1 MKRTPETLL
10 DVVDELDHT
19 IDLLCCVQT
28 CMDVDTP
35 PIREVSMSLLLI
47 GRRLCQLRDATQG
60 FVKGS
65 AAKAAAK
72 SVYAP
77 AVLPVPSSAMVTV
90 MSVSR
95 VVRVTVAVRCIIVPL
110 FPLAIPYNSRLTPY
124 APL

>member
-47 GRRLCQLRDATQG
+47 GRRLCELRYATQG

-65 AAKAAAK
+65 AAKA
-72 SVYAP
+72 
-77 AVLPVPSSAMVTV
+77 
-90 MSVSR
+90 
-95 VVRVTVAVRCIIVPL
+95 
-110 FPLAIPYNSRLTPY
+110 
-124 APL
+124 